1 MHEITT
7 QRSSPAI
14 VELPVEL
21 PTAPAAPVR
30 TKNTLTLGQQ
40 LKLARWCHEHTEQ
53 CQTETYPKLA
63 SIAAATLEFT
73 VTAAN
78 MSSTIEACDI
88 ERIKPDAPPTLEQ
101 QIAAL
106 RDRLDKAES
115 DSKALRGNL
124 GEILA
129 AMHLLTA
136 RVERLEMHHEQPI
149 IHPDLPGLPVPAF
162 GETGTTALIDG
173 TPPFRPEHYAKS
185 ESLPHFP
192 GDSALTE

>member
-1 MHEITT
+1 MSDT
-7 QRSSPAI
+7 SPTP
-14 VELPVEL
+14 ELPVEM

-30 TKNTLTLGQQ
+30 TKNTLALPQF
-40 LKLARWCHEHTEQ
+40 LKLADWCRSYRDDCATK
-53 CQTETYPKLA
+53 TYPDLA
-63 SIAAATLEFT
+63 DIATATLKFT
-73 VTAAN
+73 VTPAN

-129 AMHLLTA
+129 AMHLRTA

>member
-1 MHEITT
+1 MSDT
-7 QRSSPAI
+7 SPTP
-14 VELPVEL
+14 ELPVEM
-21 PTAPAAPVR
+21 TTVPAAR

-73 VTAAN
+73 VTPAN

-88 ERIKPDAPPTLEQ
+88 ERIKPDAPLTLEQ

-106 RDRLDKAES
+106 RDRLNKAES
-115 DSKALRGNL
+115 DSKALRGTV
-124 GEILA
+124 GEILDA
-129 AMHLLTA
+129 MRAMHA

-149 IHPDLPGLPVPAF
+149 IHPELGLPVPAF
-162 GETGTTALIDG
+162 GDTGTTGLIDG
-173 TPPFRPEHYAKS
+173 THPFRPEHYAKS

-192 GDSALTE
+192 GDCTPTE